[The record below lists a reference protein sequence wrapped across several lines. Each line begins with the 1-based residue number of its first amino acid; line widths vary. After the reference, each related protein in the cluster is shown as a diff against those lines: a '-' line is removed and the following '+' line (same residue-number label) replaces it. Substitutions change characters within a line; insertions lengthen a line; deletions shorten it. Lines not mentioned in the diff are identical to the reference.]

1 MKVAAAEGGFRKLAA
16 LLVDFSDGGLGLEM
30 FVPLK
35 IGSRV
40 AVHGNLRSD
49 DMELRVDGNA
59 RVAHSRRLPG
69 GNYKIGLALHEVAYS
84 KSA

>member
-35 IGSRV
+35 VGSRV
-40 AVHGNLRSD
+40 DVHGDLRSA
-49 DMELRVDGNA
+49 DMELRGDGNA
-59 RVAHSRRLPG
+59 RVAHSRRLAG
-69 GNYKIGLALHEVAYS
+69 GNYKIGLALQEVAYS